1 MEGETLGMV
10 YLLQVDCSLSLIVGA
25 GADSL
30 PLDFHSSGPTEE
42 SKTLLQLTEASVFS
56 SPEKVAN
63 SDVDLKK
70 TCYLFKNCDEICNY
84 LLGNIL

>member
-63 SDVDLKK
+63 SDVDL
-70 TCYLFKNCDEICNY
+70 CINLNQFLNLQCS
-84 LLGNIL
+84 LRNIYIF